1 MRKTVSVL
9 LLIFLT
15 LAVALFS
22 FTSCKNEPELK
33 PTEAP
38 EPGEIPS
45 IPNNLTTI
53 NSLSEEQTK
62 ALSTLFGDVGRFF
75 VDYLDTYGYDDNDGP
90 LYDLMNNPQLS
101 FGDATA
107 TLSAAASSGKFT
119 LGEGENAK
127 LYEYEHGEVT
137 GYLGVNAKGHVVL
150 CTDTVITTE
159 LFGWTAGTKIHVEDT
174 LNEGYSDFFIGE
186 KTDYKT
192 FDIRFD
198 LNGNGFDIYEDGSDT
213 CVNSSTDSEKK
224 YKAALK
230 EKVDFIKFIVT
241 KALFKS
247 TIEIKDVT
255 ITDNRLLEDEKTIDD
270 ANLATFIV
278 NGTVELSSKAK
289 KVKDPN
295 TNKETDEEVSTYDES
310 YHELSELFSSLS
322 VTVSDLSVQAVVS
335 TKVTT
340 EKKETKSEQLAATL
354 DVTNLSFLIDYSD
367 DETMTL
373 ECDKLALSFSDSKD
387 SLLISLELTDLDF
400 DLSSVESN
408 ARARHS
414 LSVSLSSTL
423 GLGIKALGTS
433 TENYSTEGTTV
444 ENSFGLVTDFGFRF
458 SGLPLVIIDPKA
470 AVINGS
476 FYDTKEVRNLL
487 IDFIEMLLP
496 TAS

>member
-62 ALSTLFGDVGRFF
+62 ALNALFSDVGRFF
-75 VDYLDTYGYDDNDGP
+75 SDYLDTYGYDNSGEP
-90 LYDLMNNPQLS
+90 LYVLMNNPQFS
-101 FGDATA
+101 FGETTA

-137 GYLGVNAKGHVVL
+137 GYLGVNAEGHVVL
-150 CTDTVITTE
+150 CTDTVITTD
-159 LFGWTAGTKIHVEDT
+159 LFGWTTGTKIHVEDT

-186 KTDYKT
+186 KEDYKT

-198 LNGNGFDIYEDGSDT
+198 LNGNGFDIYENGSDT
-213 CVNSSTDSEKK
+213 SVKSNTDPEKEH
-224 YKAALK
+224 KAYLK
-230 EKVDFIKFIVT
+230 AQVDFIKFIVM

-278 NGTVELSSKAK
+278 NGSVELSSKEK
-289 KVKDPN
+289 TVKDPI
-295 TNKETDEEVSTYDES
+295 TKKEEVVTTYDES

-322 VTVSDLSVQAVVS
+322 VTVSDLSVQATVA
-335 TKVTT
+335 TEVTT
-340 EKKETKSEQLAATL
+340 AKGDKSELLAATL
-354 DVTNLSFLIDYSD
+354 DVTDLSFLIDYD
-367 DETMTL
+367 DETMSL
-373 ECDKLALSFSDSKD
+373 KCDKLALSLSDSKD
-387 SLLISLELTDLDF
+387 SLLISLELTDIDF
-400 DLSSVESN
+400 GLTSDTASN
-408 ARARHS
+408 MRAMRS
-414 LSVSLSSTL
+414 FNVSLSSTL

-433 TENYSTEGTTV
+433 TENNSTEVTTV